1 MFNDYV
7 DVLAKCTKDILK
19 KMAGIAITNT
29 KIKKE
34 KSLSME
40 YVVAYSIQ
48 YEDLEN
54 KLKGDF
60 ILGFS
65 DESEALYVASAIAEK
80 MGLIKLE
87 QLDDTASDI
96 INEFLNTMVG
106 HTITEWDK
114 KGLSVRFGTPD
125 KLKKKEANISE
136 APNIE
141 AYLVSLYPDPN
152 LKISDYEAGTLKL
165 MISFTKTVD
174 KQLSGKRILVVEDSG
189 VLRKVVSKTL
199 QSAGFEIEQAEDG
212 LEAVKKHKEFN
223 PDLTMMDLVMPEM
236 GGLDAIIEIQETNPD
251 AKFVVFTSTSRRDEE
266 VTAKS
271 LNVLSYLIKPLEK
284 DELLVKVQEA
294 FEQIEKEKTG
304 N

>member
-80 MGLIKLE
+80 
-87 QLDDTASDI
+87 
-96 INEFLNTMVG
+96 N
-106 HTITEWDK
+106 
-114 KGLSVRFGTPD
+114 
-125 KLKKKEANISE
+125 
-136 APNIE
+136 
-141 AYLVSLYPDPN
+141 
-152 LKISDYEAGTLKL
+152 
-165 MISFTKTVD
+165 
-174 KQLSGKRILVVEDSG
+174 
-189 VLRKVVSKTL
+189 
-199 QSAGFEIEQAEDG
+199 GF
-212 LEAVKKHKEFN
+212 K
-223 PDLTMMDLVMPEM
+223 
-236 GGLDAIIEIQETNPD
+236 
-251 AKFVVFTSTSRRDEE
+251 
-266 VTAKS
+266 
-271 LNVLSYLIKPLEK
+271 
-284 DELLVKVQEA
+284 
-294 FEQIEKEKTG
+294 
-304 N
+304 